1 MTFGEKLHR
10 LRREKG
16 MSQEALAAE
25 LGVSRQAVSRW
36 ELGEVVPDTAN
47 VLGVSRIF
55 GVSTDY
61 LLLDACDEE
70 GDTPAAKTAERSL
83 RERQMAVGAGMMCRV
98 LLLSVI
104 ALYHQ
109 YRLAPEPPV
118 PMWWLLVMLLAV
130 AVWKWRLDWR
140 YLVRENGSLRALLIP
155 DLAAVACAFFLPF
168 FLEWVPGQWGIFLGQ
183 LAAVGFL
190 VKSVKTLR
198 LRYDLPW
205 NGARKQ

>member
-1 MTFGEKLHR
+1 
-10 LRREKG
+10 
-16 MSQEALAAE
+16 MSQEALAGK

-61 LLLDACDEE
+61 LLLDECDGE

-109 YRLAPEPPV
+109 VPPGAGAPGAHV
-118 PMWWLLVMLLAV
+118 V
-130 AVWKWRLDWR
+130 AVGHAAGGGGRKWRLDWR
-140 YLVRENGSLRALLIP
+140 YLVRENGSLWALLIP

-198 LRYDLPW
+198 LRYGLPW

>member
-1 MTFGEKLHR
+1 M
-10 LRREKG
+10 
-16 MSQEALAAE
+16 
-25 LGVSRQAVSRW
+25 
-36 ELGEVVPDTAN
+36 VPDTAN

-140 YLVRENGSLRALLIP
+140 YLVRENGSLWALLIP
-155 DLAAVACAFFLPF
+155 GLGGCSLCLFPAVFPGVGPGTMGNFPGAVGRRGIFGEKRKDFTSPLWPA
-168 FLEWVPGQWGIFLGQ
+168 LEWSEE
-183 LAAVGFL
+183 AVI
-190 VKSVKTLR
+190 
-198 LRYDLPW
+198 PPQ
-205 NGARKQ
+205 ARFE